1 MTIASRVL
9 SRLLDLPPADTH
21 DVTVE
26 RDLQVTMP
34 DGVTL
39 LADRY
44 APRGGSKLP
53 TLLVRSPYGRRGLF
67 GLQFGRLFA
76 ERGFQALVQSVRG
89 TFGSGGQFDP
99 FRNEQADGR
108 ATLEWMKRQDW
119 FSGEFATLGPS
130 YLGHVQWALA
140 RDAGPSLKA
149 MVAHETA
156 SDFRGQIYAGGAY
169 SLDTMLSWTH
179 SVRHQELTGLKGSLA
194 RLGAAR
200 KLEPLFR
207 HLPLNEVDALATG
220 ERVSFFQDWLVHDA
234 EGDPW
239 WNPAD
244 FSGSVAEVTAPVH
257 LIGGWYDIFLPWQVN
272 DYAALRRAGRSPYLT
287 IGPWTHVSPGG
298 MAVAARESLVWFEAH
313 LKGRREHLREA
324 PVRIFVMGANTW
336 RDFSEWPPPGARPQ
350 RWHLQPGRGL
360 SPATPGASEPDRY
373 RYDPAN
379 PTPSV
384 GGTLL
389 TIEAGPRDNRQLE
402 SRPDVLTYTSAP
414 LDEALEVI
422 GPVRVEL
429 FVRSSLPHTDF
440 FARLCDVDA
449 SGRSI
454 NLCDGLLRL
463 VPGKPAPEPD
473 GTLRVAID
481 LWPTAHRFL
490 AGHRLRLQ
498 VSSGA
503 HPRFAR
509 NTGSGEPLATAKTL
523 VPADQSVFHDP
534 AHPSALLLPVMG

>member
-1 MTIASRVL
+1 
-9 SRLLDLPPADTH
+9 
-21 DVTVE
+21 
-26 RDLQVTMP
+26 
-34 DGVTL
+34 
-39 LADRY
+39 
-44 APRGGSKLP
+44 
-53 TLLVRSPYGRRGLF
+53 
-67 GLQFGRLFA
+67 
-76 ERGFQALVQSVRG
+76 
-89 TFGSGGQFDP
+89 
-99 FRNEQADGR
+99 
-108 ATLEWMKRQDW
+108 
-119 FSGEFATLGPS
+119 
-130 YLGHVQWALA
+130 
-140 RDAGPSLKA
+140 
-149 MVAHETA
+149 
-156 SDFRGQIYAGGAY
+156 
-169 SLDTMLSWTH
+169 MLSWAH
-179 SVRHQELTGLKGSLA
+179 SVRHQEMTGLRGSLA

-200 KLEPLFR
+200 KLKPLFQ
-207 HLPLNEVDALATG
+207 HLPLNEVDALASG
-220 ERVSFFQDWLVHDA
+220 ERVAFFQDWLVHDA

-244 FSGSVAEVTAPVH
+244 FSGSISEITAPVH

-298 MAVAARESLVWFEAH
+298 MAVAARESLVWLEAH

-324 PVRIFVMGANTW
+324 PVRVFVMGANTW

-373 RYDPAN
+373 RYDPAD

-389 TIEAGPRDNRQLE
+389 TIEAGPQDNQPLE

-414 LDEALEVI
+414 LDQALEVI

-440 FARLCDVDA
+440 FARLCDVDT

-463 VPGKPAPEPD
+463 VPGKPTPEPD
-473 GTLRVAID
+473 GRG
-481 LWPTAHRFL
+481 RL
-490 AGHRLRLQ
+490 AGRESASREKRHLQ
-498 VSSGA
+498 SL
-503 HPRFAR
+503 HPGPWPEGQGRR
-509 NTGSGEPLATAKTL
+509 P
-523 VPADQSVFHDP
+523 
-534 AHPSALLLPVMG
+534 